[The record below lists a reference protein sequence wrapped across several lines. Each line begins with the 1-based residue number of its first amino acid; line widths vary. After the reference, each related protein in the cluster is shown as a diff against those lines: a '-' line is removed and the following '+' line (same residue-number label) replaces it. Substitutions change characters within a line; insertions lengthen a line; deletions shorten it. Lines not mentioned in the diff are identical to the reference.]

1 MVTNPWK
8 NKNMI
13 LGFIENRT
21 DNSTAFRATVYEGS
35 QKVSTVLVVLS
46 SLFESFYLNANNIF
60 RYTYIHVECTIR

>member
-21 DNSTAFRATVYEGS
+21 DNSTAFRATVYEGA
-35 QKVSTVLVVLS
+35 QKVS
-46 SLFESFYLNANNIF
+46 SFIF
-60 RYTYIHVECTIR
+60 LI